1 MGRASVVTSFVH
13 YTDSN
18 VLESSYEMYY
28 GLNEN
33 PHFTFVDGMLTRLDA
48 SINKYKAAR
57 IQAENKGKIE
67 VFFKNLAK
75 EELRSIMSEVAKNV
89 NLQAKG
95 DLTLLL
101 SSCIPLCKTGKRH
114 QELAAPM
121 VVRLSSGITHG
132 QVVVD
137 IPVNKNTRVYS
148 IYYATMPAAAN
159 INEWNNL
166 LSTKHKVTIVGL
178 TPATQQAFRVGY
190 LGTNGKMNLSDIFT
204 IIVQ

>member
-13 YTDSN
+13 YTESN

-28 GLNEN
+28 GLKEN
-33 PHFTFVDGMLTRLDA
+33 PHFTFADGMLTRLDT
-48 SINKYKAAR
+48 SIKKFEKAR
-57 IQAENKGKIE
+57 RQAENKGKIE

-75 EELRSIMSEVAKNV
+75 EELRGIMSEVAKNV

-114 QELAAPM
+114 QELAAPIG
-121 VVRLSSGITHG
+121 VKLSSGITHG

-159 INEWNNL
+159 INEWTNL
-166 LSTKHKVTIVGL
+166 LSTKHKVTIEGL